1 MNTVKKID
9 RKHIEYDVWLILI
22 VASLT
27 SIGLLMVTSAS
38 MVISDRL
45 YDTPFYFF
53 YHQLIYIFL
62 SVVVGFFVVRI
73 PLSFWEK
80 IGPFLLVLT
89 LLLLVAV
96 LVPGIGREVNGSS
109 RWIGFG
115 SLSIQ
120 VSELAKFASIVYLS
134 GYLIRHK
141 MKITTFSGFIKPMIL
156 FGFVAILLLLEP
168 DFGATT
174 VIIVTVLGMLFFSG
188 ARLWQFLLL
197 IILVGGVMAL
207 LAVTSPYRMARL
219 TAFLNPWAHQFGSG
233 YQLTQ
238 SLIAFGRGGFFGVGL
253 GNSVQKLF
261 YLPEAHTDFLFAVL
275 AEELGIFGQFIVI
288 GLFLALIFKIFSIV
302 KRSFEKNRFASYMA
316 CGIAL
321 WFSLQTIISIG
332 VNIGLLPTK
341 GLTLPFISYGG
352 SSILL
357 NFVAVAILLRIHHE
371 TYE

>member
-73 PLSFWEK
+73 PLSFWEIQIK

-219 TAFLNPWAHQFGSG
+219 TAFLKHGAP
-233 YQLTQ
+233 
-238 SLIAFGRGGFFGVGL
+238 I
-253 GNSVQKLF
+253 
-261 YLPEAHTDFLFAVL
+261 FLKS
-275 AEELGIFGQFIVI
+275 E
-288 GLFLALIFKIFSIV
+288 FS
-302 KRSFEKNRFASYMA
+302 
-316 CGIAL
+316 
-321 WFSLQTIISIG
+321 
-332 VNIGLLPTK
+332 
-341 GLTLPFISYGG
+341 
-352 SSILL
+352 
-357 NFVAVAILLRIHHE
+357 
-371 TYE
+371 